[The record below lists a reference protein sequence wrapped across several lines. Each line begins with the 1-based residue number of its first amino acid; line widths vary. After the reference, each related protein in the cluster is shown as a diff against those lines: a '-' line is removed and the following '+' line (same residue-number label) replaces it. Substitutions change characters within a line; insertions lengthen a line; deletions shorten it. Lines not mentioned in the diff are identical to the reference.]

1 MRISI
6 KGKQRNIKW
15 EISTA
20 QYKGSQV
27 LDGREENRKTYREI
41 RQTLQSQVDSVDKCD
56 QIRTT

>member
-27 LDGREENRKTYREI
+27 SDSGKKNRKTYREI
-41 RQTLQSQVDSVDKCD
+41 C
-56 QIRTT
+56 